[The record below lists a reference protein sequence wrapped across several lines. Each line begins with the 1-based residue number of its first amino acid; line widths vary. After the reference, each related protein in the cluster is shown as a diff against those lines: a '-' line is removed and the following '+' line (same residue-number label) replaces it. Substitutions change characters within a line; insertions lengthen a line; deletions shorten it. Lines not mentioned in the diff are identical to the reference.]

1 MPTEKTP
8 AAKRAITI
16 RLPED
21 LLTLIED
28 AAIADGRARE
38 RGRVYSP
45 SATIE
50 RILRAYFDAQPKRR
64 GRPTK

>member
-1 MPTEKTP
+1 MPTDKTAP
-8 AAKRAITI
+8 AKRAITI

-28 AAIADGRARE
+28 ASIADGRARE

-50 RILRAYFDAQPKRR
+50 KILRAHFDAQPKRR
-64 GRPTK
+64 ARPAK